1 MAGSAGSTSY
11 AICDGD
17 RLIEETG
24 TGKLAIYY
32 ALEDAVA
39 AFPAV
44 KLGADKSMQ
53 AGLRICEVEISKPQ
67 RLPSPNIQHA
77 PRPARQNEKE
87 TP

>member
-1 MAGSAGSTSY
+1 MKNPLKGLEARPFIISY
-11 AICDGD
+11 AIVDGD
-17 RLIEETG
+17 RLLEEAH

-44 KLGADKSMQ
+44 KRGADKSMQ

-67 RLPSPNIQHA
+67 QLPSPNIADQRRS
-77 PRPARQNEKE
+77 PE
-87 TP
+87 